1 MKREFTNSKD
11 GAALLEF
18 LSDALPG
25 LSLGALKSQL
35 KKREIAVNGVRADSN
50 MTLKA
55 GDAVRIF
62 LPQNMESA
70 LNPAVE
76 IAYADGN
83 IVAAVKPVLTD
94 VENHLANLLR
104 AKYGYI
110 EPVHRLDRNTEGL
123 VLFARNPPAEAE
135 LLRAFKERLLNKY
148 YSALVYGVPDPK
160 AGELRAYLGRDKNTN
175 TSLIS
180 SVKRDGYLPVVTR
193 YAVEEE
199 LGGYCRLSVELVTG
213 RTHQIRAHL
222 AAIGH
227 PVLGDGKYCPRE
239 ILKKF
244 PYRCQQ
250 LRAVKIVFNG
260 LNEPLAYLNG
270 KTISV

>member
-1 MKREFTNSKD
+1 MAIEIARS
-11 GAALLEF
+11 LEGIGQKVK
-18 LSDALPG
+18 G
-25 LSLGALKSQL
+25 LNKSLKESANETKELDKALKL
-35 KKREIAVNGVRADSN
+35 
-50 MTLKA
+50 
-55 GDAVRIF
+55 
-62 LPQNMESA
+62 
-70 LNPAVE
+70 
-76 IAYADGN
+76 
-83 IVAAVKPVLTD
+83 
-94 VENHLANLLR
+94 
-104 AKYGYI
+104 
-110 EPVHRLDRNTEGL
+110 
-123 VLFARNPPAEAE
+123 
-135 LLRAFKERLLNKY
+135 
-148 YSALVYGVPDPK
+148 DPK
-160 AGELRAYLGRDKNTN
+160 AGEFRAYLGRDKNTN
-175 TSLIS
+175 ASLIS
-180 SVKRDGYLPVVTR
+180 PVKRDGYLPVVTR